1 MIQSLS
7 SIYLTV
13 KDHLKGGRKTHLE
26 IDKHISNKSNPH
38 QISKSQIESVL
49 TGTITSH
56 SHTTSGLSDTIE
68 FTIGTDDH
76 TVVIVNGLIQSWD
89 ITAS

>member
-49 TGTITSH
+49 TGTITSVKPLLNTQYEAQYIVEGN
-56 SHTTSGLSDTIE
+56 SLRIKLSGIP
-68 FTIGTDDH
+68 
-76 TVVIVNGLIQSWD
+76 VIIKINH
-89 ITAS
+89 

>member
-68 FTIGTDDH
+68 FTAI
-76 TVVIVNGLIQSWD
+76 
-89 ITAS
+89 ITARYNLILAPAAERYK